1 MFETLKNA
9 FATKE
14 IRIKIF
20 ATLGLL
26 LAYRL
31 GCFIPIP
38 GFDVTAL
45 KEMTAESEFLS
56 LLSTITGG
64 SLSQGTLFALG
75 IIPFINAF
83 IIMQLLTLIIPKLEK
98 LSKEGGEEGR
108 AKITQITRY
117 VALGLAA
124 VQAVGIMISWNN
136 SGIILPTFGQNW
148 VTIVF
153 ATIILV
159 GGSVLVM
166 WLSERIT
173 EYGIGNGTSLII
185 FIGMLATAAASLPA
199 TFDYIGNDVNLIWN
213 LIGFLIIVFLIFVLI
228 VFVDG
233 AERRITVQY
242 AKQVKGNKMYG
253 GQTTHIPIRVN
264 SSGVMPI
271 IFASAFMSFPSMIM
285 QMFGWETSGFG
296 VWYLTYLTPFGNNA
310 IGSVVYY
317 LFMVLLIIFFAYFYA
332 QIQFNPE
339 DVSRN
344 IQQYG
349 GFLPGIRP
357 GKPTSDYLKKIS
369 NRITLFG
376 AIFLGFIAVV
386 PTFLF
391 DLIGSSIGLASAF
404 SATGLLIVVSVALEF
419 NKQLEAQIMM
429 RHYKGF
435 LK

>member
-185 FIGMLATAAASLPA
+185 FIGILSTAAASLPA

-344 IQQYG
+344 SQQYA
-349 GFLPGIRP
+349 GFLPDIRP
-357 GKPTSDYLKKIS
+357 AKPTIDYLKKIS